1 MKNFYCSNY
10 WKLIQVKKFHIFS
23 TDEIYFTMKVKLI
36 MVHTHH
42 DYTDIIK
49 TNYCV
54 ANVLYTQPENKY
66 IATEHA

>member
-1 MKNFYCSNY
+1 
-10 WKLIQVKKFHIFS
+10 
-23 TDEIYFTMKVKLI
+23 MKVKLI

-66 IATEHA
+66 RTCLSFLKMLAKAFTLVIPKPKQKSV

>member
-1 MKNFYCSNY
+1 MKI
-10 WKLIQVKKFHIFS
+10 KLH
-23 TDEIYFTMKVKLI
+23 TD
-36 MVHTHH
+36 H

-66 IATEHA
+66 IATEHAKAFTLVISKPKQKSV